1 MKCKVK
7 AETSVN
13 PTEDI
18 NKVIK
23 ALYNVF
29 GEYEEIKVVGD
40 FVVILGK
47 CSILNYLKEF
57 MEKKKIRDTA
67 MEIFLKGVEN
77 NMIKFKLSKQAA
89 FTGNIN
95 LVEKNLSP
103 LGEIDVE
110 IKTKDPTR
118 LIEWLC
124 MH

>member
-7 AETSVN
+7 AETCVN

-40 FVVILGK
+40 SVVILGK
-47 CSILNYLKEF
+47 CFILNYLKEF

-67 MEIFLKGVEN
+67 REIFLQGVEN

>member
-67 MEIFLKGVEN
+67 REIFLQGVEN

-89 FTGNIN
+89 FAGNIN

-110 IKTKDPTR
+110 IKTKDPIK

-124 MH
+124 KH